1 MEDAETCFAV
11 PVLTRVPTAGRPKT
25 GVGDMRLASISL
37 LLALVIGLYA
47 PALSASRDLDKI
59 TCKELLDEDEEN
71 ISFTLAM
78 LCEFLLGRENKPAI
92 DLDRIDADTEK
103 FSEVCEERPD
113 ATAFS
118 VAAETLSR

>member
-1 MEDAETCFAV
+1 
-11 PVLTRVPTAGRPKT
+11 
-25 GVGDMRLASISL
+25 MRLASISL
-37 LLALVIGLYA
+37 LLTLMIGLYA
-47 PALSASRDLDKI
+47 PTLASPRDLDKI
-59 TCKELLDEDEEN
+59 TCKELLEDDEES
-71 ISFTLAM
+71 IPVILAM
-78 LCEFLLGRENKPAI
+78 LYGFLLGRENKPAI